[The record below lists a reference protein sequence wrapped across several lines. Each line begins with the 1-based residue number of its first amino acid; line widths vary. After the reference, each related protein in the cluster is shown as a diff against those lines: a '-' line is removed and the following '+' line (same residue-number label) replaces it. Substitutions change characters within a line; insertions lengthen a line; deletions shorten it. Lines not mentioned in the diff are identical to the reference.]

1 MSKVLDDLKY
11 ATTHEWA
18 KLEGA
23 SLVSVGISDFAQA
36 QLGDVVFIE
45 LPVLGR
51 NVEAGEACAVIE
63 SVKAASDIFSPL
75 TGEIVEINTQLSD
88 APELVNQ
95 DSYLHWLFKVKA
107 VDVAELEALLSA
119 DDYQSLTTAP

>member
-1 MSKVLDDLKY
+1 MSIIPNELKY
-11 ATTHEWA
+11 TTSHEWA
-18 KLEGA
+18 KLDGDG
-23 SLVSVGISDFAQA
+23 VVRIGISDYAQA
-36 QLGDVVFIE
+36 SLGDVVFIE

-51 NVEAGEACAVIE
+51 NVKAGEACAVIE
-63 SVKAASDIFSPL
+63 SVKAASDIFSPV

-88 APELVNQ
+88 APEMVNQ

-119 DDYQSLTTAP
+119 DAYQSSTTSA

>member
-18 KLEGA
+18 KLDGA
-23 SLVSVGISDFAQA
+23 SVVSVGISDFAQA

-51 NVEAGEACAVIE
+51 NVKAGEACAVIE
-63 SVKAASDIFSPL
+63 SVKAASDIFSPV
-75 TGEIVEINTQLSD
+75 TGEVVEINNPSSD
-88 APELVNQ
+88 APEMVNQ

-107 VDVAELEALLSA
+107 DDEAELEALLSPDA
-119 DDYQSLTTAP
+119 YQSSTTSA

>member
-18 KLEGA
+18 KLDGA
-23 SLVSVGISDFAQA
+23 SVVSVGISDFAQA

-45 LPVLGR
+45 LPVLGG
-51 NVEAGEACAVIE
+51 NVKAGEACAVIE
-63 SVKAASDIFSPL
+63 SVKAASDIFSPV
-75 TGEIVEINTQLSD
+75 TGEVVEINNPLSD
-88 APELVNQ
+88 APEMVNQ

-107 VDVAELEALLSA
+107 DDEAELEALLSPDA
-119 DDYQSLTTAP
+119 YQSSTTSA

>member
-18 KLEGA
+18 KLGDA
-23 SLVSVGISDFAQA
+23 GVVSVGISDFAQA

-45 LPVLGR
+45 LPAMGR
-51 NVEAGEACAVIE
+51 NVKAGEACAVIE
-63 SVKAASDIFSPL
+63 SVKAASDIFSPV
-75 TGEIVEINTQLSD
+75 TGEVVEINNPLSD
-88 APELVNQ
+88 APEMVNQ

-107 VDVAELEALLSA
+107 DDEAELEALLSPDA
-119 DDYQSLTTAP
+119 YQSSTTAP